1 MKQWFKQK
9 LSINSKEKIMKLA
22 GKKAVITG
30 GAGGI
35 GSATAIRF
43 AEEGASVAILDL
55 DLEKA
60 QNVAAQI
67 NKKGG
72 QAVAIG
78 LDVSDENQVKT
89 AVAEVIETFG
99 RIDILF
105 NNAGIA
111 RRTTAVET
119 RVEDWDLSFA
129 VNVKSIFLMSKHCIP
144 HMESNGGGSIINT
157 GSGWGLKGGAQALPY
172 CATKGA
178 VVNMTRAMAIDH
190 GSANI
195 RVNSVNPGDT
205 DTGMLRDEA
214 KQIGWTESAFLE
226 DAKDRP
232 LKRMG
237 QPSEIASAVLFL
249 ASDDASFVTG
259 AALVVDGGGIA

>member
-1 MKQWFKQK
+1 
-9 LSINSKEKIMKLA
+9 MKLA
-22 GKKAVITG
+22 GKSAIVTG

-35 GSATAIRF
+35 GSATAKRF
-43 AEEGASVAILDL
+43 AEEGAQVAILDL
-55 DLEKA
+55 DKA
-60 QNVAAQI
+60 KAESLAAEI
-67 NKKGG
+67 TNGG
-72 QAVAIG
+72 GKAIAIG
-78 LDVSDENQVKT
+78 LDVSDEAQVIA
-89 AVAEVIETFG
+89 AVQQVVDTFG
-99 RIDILF
+99 KIDILF

-119 RVEDWDLSFA
+119 KVEDWDLSFA
-129 VNVKSIFLMSKHCIP
+129 VNVKSIFLMSKHTIP
-144 HMESNGGGSIINT
+144 HMEAQGGGSIINT
-157 GSGWGLKGGAQALPY
+157 GSGWGLKGGAKALPY

-190 GSANI
+190 GAANI

-205 DTGMLRDEA
+205 DTGMLREEA
-214 KQIGWTESAFLE
+214 KQIGWTENAFLE

-237 QPSEIASAVLFL
+237 QPSEIAAAVLFL
-249 ASDDASFVTG
+249 ASDEASFVTG

>member
-1 MKQWFKQK
+1 
-9 LSINSKEKIMKLA
+9 MKLA
-22 GKKAVITG
+22 GKKAIITG

-35 GSATAIRF
+35 GSATARRF
-43 AEEGASVAILDL
+43 SEEGASVAIFDL
-55 DLEKA
+55 DKDKA
-60 QNVAAQI
+60 YALANEI
-67 NKKGG
+67 NQSGG
-72 QAVAIG
+72 EAIAIG
-78 LDVSDENQVKT
+78 LDVSDEAQVID
-89 AVAEVIETFG
+89 AVQEVIAKFG
-99 RIDILF
+99 RIDVLF

-119 RVEDWDLSFA
+119 KVEDWDLSFA

-144 HMESNGGGSIINT
+144 HMQSQGGGSIINT
-157 GSGWGLKGGAQALPY
+157 GSGWGLKGGAKALPY

-190 GSANI
+190 GPDNI

-205 DTGMLRDEA
+205 DTGMLREEA
-214 KQIGWTESAFLE
+214 KQIGWTEAAFLE

-237 QPSEIASAVLFL
+237 HPSEIAAAVLFL
-249 ASDDASFVTG
+249 ASDESSFVTG
-259 AALVVDGGGIA
+259 SALVVDGGGIA

>member
-1 MKQWFKQK
+1 
-9 LSINSKEKIMKLA
+9 MKLA
-22 GKKAVITG
+22 GKSAIVTG

-35 GSATAIRF
+35 GSATARRF
-43 AEEGASVAILDL
+43 AEEGAQVAILDL
-55 DLEKA
+55 DQAKA
-60 QNVAAQI
+60 EALAAEI
-67 NKKGG
+67 NQAGG
-72 QAVAIG
+72 KAIALG
-78 LDVSDENQVKT
+78 LDVSDEAQVIA
-89 AVAEVIETFG
+89 AVHQVLDSFG
-99 RIDILF
+99 RIDVLF

-119 RVEDWDLSFA
+119 KVEDWDLSFA
-129 VNVKSIFLMSKHCIP
+129 VNVKSIFLMSKHTIP
-144 HMESNGGGSIINT
+144 HMEAQGGGSIINT
-157 GSGWGLKGGAQALPY
+157 GSGWGLKGGAKALPY

-190 GSANI
+190 GAANI

-205 DTGMLRDEA
+205 DTGMLREEA
-214 KQIGWTESAFLE
+214 KQIGWTENAFLE

-237 QPSEIASAVLFL
+237 QPSEIAAAVLFL
-249 ASDDASFVTG
+249 ASDEASFVTG

>member
-1 MKQWFKQK
+1 
-9 LSINSKEKIMKLA
+9 MKLA
-22 GKKAVITG
+22 GKSAIITG

-35 GSATAIRF
+35 GSATAKRF
-43 AEEGASVAILDL
+43 AEEGAKVAILDL
-55 DLEKA
+55 DKA
-60 QNVAAQI
+60 KAEALATEI
-67 NKKGG
+67 NQAGG
-72 QAVAIG
+72 KAMALG
-78 LDVSDENQVKT
+78 LDVSDEAQVIS
-89 AVAEVIETFG
+89 AVQQVIEQFG
-99 RIDILF
+99 RIDVLF

-119 RVEDWDLSFA
+119 KVEDWDLSFA

-144 HMESNGGGSIINT
+144 HMEAQGGGSIVNT
-157 GSGWGLKGGAQALPY
+157 GSGWGLKGGAKALPY

-190 GSANI
+190 GAANI

-205 DTGMLRDEA
+205 DTGMLREEA
-214 KQIGWTESAFLE
+214 KQIGWSETAFLE

-237 QPSEIASAVLFL
+237 QPSEIAAAVLFL
-249 ASDDASFVTG
+249 ASDESSFVTG

>member
-1 MKQWFKQK
+1 
-9 LSINSKEKIMKLA
+9 MKLA
-22 GKKAVITG
+22 GKSAIVTG

-35 GSATAIRF
+35 GSATAKRF
-43 AEEGASVAILDL
+43 AEEGAQVAILDL
-55 DLEKA
+55 DKA
-60 QNVAAQI
+60 KAESLAAEI
-67 NKKGG
+67 TNGG
-72 QAVAIG
+72 GKAIAIG
-78 LDVSDENQVKT
+78 LDVSDEAQVIA
-89 AVAEVIETFG
+89 AVQQVVDTFG
-99 RIDILF
+99 KIDILF

-119 RVEDWDLSFA
+119 KVEDWDLSFA
-129 VNVKSIFLMSKHCIP
+129 VNVKSIFLMSKHTIP
-144 HMESNGGGSIINT
+144 HMEAQGGGSIVNT
-157 GSGWGLKGGAQALPY
+157 GSGWGLKGGAKALPY

-190 GSANI
+190 GAANI

-205 DTGMLRDEA
+205 DTGMLREEA
-214 KQIGWTESAFLE
+214 KQIGWTENAFLE

-237 QPSEIASAVLFL
+237 QPSEIAAAVLFL
-249 ASDDASFVTG
+249 ASDEASFVTG

>member
-1 MKQWFKQK
+1 
-9 LSINSKEKIMKLA
+9 MKLA
-22 GKKAVITG
+22 GKSAIITG

-35 GSATAIRF
+35 GSATAKRF
-43 AEEGASVAILDL
+43 AEEGAKVAILDL
-55 DLEKA
+55 DKA
-60 QNVAAQI
+60 KAEALATEI
-67 NKKGG
+67 NQAGG
-72 QAVAIG
+72 KAMALG
-78 LDVSDENQVKT
+78 LDVSDEAQVIS
-89 AVAEVIETFG
+89 AVQQVIEHFG
-99 RIDILF
+99 RIDVLF

-119 RVEDWDLSFA
+119 KVEDWDLSFA

-144 HMESNGGGSIINT
+144 HMESQGGGSIVNT
-157 GSGWGLKGGAQALPY
+157 GSGWGLKGGAKALPY

-190 GSANI
+190 GAANI

-205 DTGMLRDEA
+205 DTGMLREEA
-214 KQIGWTESAFLE
+214 KQIGWSETAFLE

-237 QPSEIASAVLFL
+237 QPSEIAAAVLFL
-249 ASDDASFVTG
+249 ASDESSFVTG